1 MVTELALHTCM
12 HVTYRPSD
20 EYEASVES
28 SRRALVVVPEP
39 DFLVNLWMM
48 ASHDTTYPLSSCIVS
63 VLDCSCPSLLGRIAH
78 LFSALEALRLT
89 HLSLS
94 EDQTFIHLWGTIK
107 MSSATLT
114 NPSQGSERTPLL
126 AKSHSQSAVPT
137 QADDGL
143 YADLEGDGED
153 DGPKG
158 REVEVYKPGKST
170 FTQTVSLPPLSSYA
184 PSENLLLPSAEKE

>member
-1 MVTELALHTCM
+1 M

-63 VLDCSCPSLLGRIAH
+63 ALDFSRLSFLGRIAP
-78 LFSALEALRLT
+78 LLSPLEALRLT

-94 EDQTFIHLWGTIK
+94 KH
-107 MSSATLT
+107 
-114 NPSQGSERTPLL
+114 
-126 AKSHSQSAVPT
+126 
-137 QADDGL
+137 
-143 YADLEGDGED
+143 
-153 DGPKG
+153 
-158 REVEVYKPGKST
+158 
-170 FTQTVSLPPLSSYA
+170 
-184 PSENLLLPSAEKE
+184 